1 MTSRKGG
8 NSTSLFPVFDQQQQ
22 QAKNNKTAAAGTFNE
37 SSPFLHNNSNSGDNE
52 SFNNSKT
59 TGLLSTTTTFTTAIT
74 ESERK
79 EFREMFNFCKR
90 EGNTKETRD
99 RAELKVMMDT
109 LRLNPTE
116 AELDAMML
124 EVDTDHSGDV
134 DFDEFVDV
142 MSRTKPF
149 PLPSAKLRQ
158 SFKFFEDEVKEGFCS
173 TELLRDAILYH
184 CKDEIQNPSDSEYAF
199 DEWDEAS
206 YLLSKL
212 DPARTGMIKIDD
224 LMSVIEQS
232 EKAVA
237 DLQREMMSMQKQ
249 RK

>member
-1 MTSRKGG
+1 M
-8 NSTSLFPVFDQQQQ
+8 
-22 QAKNNKTAAAGTFNE
+22 
-37 SSPFLHNNSNSGDNE
+37 
-52 SFNNSKT
+52 
-59 TGLLSTTTTFTTAIT
+59 TTFTTAIT
-74 ESERK
+74 ENERK

-99 RAELKVMMDT
+99 RNELKDMMDT

-116 AELDAMML
+116 AELDAMMI
-124 EVDTDHSGDV
+124 EVDTDNSGDV

-149 PLPSAKLRQ
+149 HLPSSKLRQ
-158 SFKFFEDEVKEGFCS
+158 SFKFFEDETKEGFCS

-199 DEWDEAS
+199 EDWDEAS

-212 DPARTGMIKIDD
+212 DPGKSGMIKIDD

-237 DLQREMMSMQKQ
+237 DLQKQMMMNSNGSS
-249 RK
+249 